1 MYCIPESYQT
11 DSNRTKWVF
20 PPLSQIP
27 LSSLMGLAQGF
38 SLVYS
43 CATTCPASPN
53 PLTVGESV
61 LSTLTSRIP
70 PFIFPVIGQLPVLEL
85 KSLGSVPPF
94 LDHPPKQCR
103 SPHQYVL
110 SLNLRDWAPCPSY
123 SASGSSWPY
132 KSRLPLLPQTSL
144 Y

>member
-1 MYCIPESYQT
+1 MYCIPESDQT

-61 LSTLTSRIP
+61 LSILTSRIP
-70 PFIFPVIGQLPVLEL
+70 PFIFPVIGHLPVLEL

-103 SPHQYVL
+103 SPINMSSASISETGHRVPPIQ
-110 SLNLRDWAPCPSY
+110 
-123 SASGSSWPY
+123 ASGSSWPY